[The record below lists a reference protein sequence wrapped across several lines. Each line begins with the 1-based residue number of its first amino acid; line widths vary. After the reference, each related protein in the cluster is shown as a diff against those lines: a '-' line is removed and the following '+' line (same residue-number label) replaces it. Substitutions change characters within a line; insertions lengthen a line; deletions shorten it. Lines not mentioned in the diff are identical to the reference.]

1 MRAKHQSA
9 EDRSSSALFLSF
21 KARAHSPALTG
32 EEVRVDLTPLVE
44 KAQAGDFGA
53 AQDVVQDAF
62 VAAWFSLPRLRTPAA
77 FPGWFRSIVR
87 RDARAGV

>member
-32 EEVRVDLTPLVE
+32 EEVRVDPTPE
-44 KAQAGDFGA
+44 QAFDFKGGMDEVLASVGA
-53 AQDVVQDAF
+53 
-62 VAAWFSLPRLRTPAA
+62 
-77 FPGWFRSIVR
+77 
-87 RDARAGV
+87 